1 MSDFRA
7 INKLLPPASHMGLIE
22 EGYGDFHKQ
31 LIVVGFSWESGCE
44 CLRCS

>member
-22 EGYGDFHKQ
+22 EYGDFSQ
-31 LIVVGFSWESGCE
+31 ATDCSWVLVGIWV
-44 CLRCS
+44 